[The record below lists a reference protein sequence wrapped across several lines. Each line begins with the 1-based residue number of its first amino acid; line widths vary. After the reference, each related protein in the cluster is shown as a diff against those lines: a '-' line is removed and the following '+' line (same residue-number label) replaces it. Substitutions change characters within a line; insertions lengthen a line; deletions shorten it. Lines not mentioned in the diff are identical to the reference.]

1 MKNCLESQYKF
12 FCRSK
17 CQVMIIKLLKD
28 QFQKE
33 ISSLLQFGE
42 EQNILSHSFE
52 FRAYLFLLKTAR
64 LFHSPTRRV
73 EKG

>member
-1 MKNCLESQYKF
+1 
-12 FCRSK
+12 
-17 CQVMIIKLLKD
+17 MIIKLLKD

-42 EQNILSHSFE
+42 EQNILSHPFE
-52 FRAYLFLLKTAR
+52 LRAYLFHLKTAR